1 MWCGVVITFVRLELH
16 SKWNT
21 LPSIVFKVAPTQEA
35 LALPSLPL
43 PPTPQPKEAPQTR
56 TIPSAGPPLIS
67 LIIRAKNG
75 NDSSQCGEYRIS
87 FLQRAQHHPSFD
99 SRLSSHPV
107 STFPSHTPSHPSSP
121 PQRLW
126 RDRRLPDFLSRQ
138 ASNPFRKHTIPLI
151 TLPTRF
157 PSLFPYHNSSQTHPP
172 TSPPPLNP
180 HTPPTS
186 LPPPPPSPISLL

>member
-99 SRLSSHPV
+99 SRSPA
-107 STFPSHTPSHPSSP
+107 TPSP
-121 PQRLW
+121 P
-126 RDRRLPDFLSRQ
+126 FLRTL
-138 ASNPFRKHTIPLI
+138 HHIPLLLLSDYGGI
-151 TLPTRF
+151 DDSQIFYRDKHRTLSEST
-157 PSLFPYHNSSQTHPP
+157 PSL
-172 TSPPPLNP
+172 
-180 HTPPTS
+180 
-186 LPPPPPSPISLL
+186 

>member
-56 TIPSAGPPLIS
+56 TIPSAGPLLIS

-151 TLPTRF
+151 TLPTRLTACF
-157 PSLFPYHNSSQTHPP
+157 LTI
-172 TSPPPLNP
+172 PPLKP
-180 HTPPTS
+180 TP
-186 LPPPPPSPISLL
+186 LPPPPSQPPYTSNFSTSPPISLS